1 MSFGLIL
8 KQARTH
14 KKLTQSR
21 LSELLSVSPQTISG
35 WERNVYFPEQDK
47 LLGLAKILDLSLGIL
62 TENSPEK
69 DREEHNIVHK
79 DAKEHHTMH
88 KDTKVIAICGLTRD
102 KSEMMRLH
110 DQWRAEGKNPIIL
123 KPFDFFRQEDW
134 LTACRMWA
142 SQRKLLE
149 KADLVYI
156 VNKDCSLH
164 PCLWHVACYAFMT
177 DKAMNMS
184 SPVAPEDIEGMAL
197 HHMDLAEEG
206 ALSQMDWV
214 RHRGFDERSCI
225 YFNHRGK
232 AVADPC
238 VSLETQYD
246 GSIPWVSHEDKD
258 LCVDPFDCYGNSK
271 TADFIELM
279 VNKFCP
285 ERDEAYQEKIRQY
298 NQLVYDVDHFD
309 AKALSEINL
318 ETFSEHYSD
327 DLRQINLKEIN
338 LWSYWQGGRSHLD
351 ADILLVG
358 QDFSGLEGD
367 NPLLDYQKDRFD
379 YLKDIAGYSTTDN
392 NLCKLFAELGFP
404 DLRNNRNTY
413 RQLFF
418 TNFVPW
424 YRKNMERNSGGFNPK
439 WIAPSLPFFKRLVE
453 IIEPKIILCL
463 GQEIFIAVL
472 KAGGKSHKRG
482 GYNKVIETGAVEIEI
497 GSVKSAVYPLAHPGS
512 LGTSNRKRGTSEK
525 DGLSLQKADWRK
537 IAEKLADAGRPLGLF
552 RWMPRVIRPTD
563 V

>member
-47 LLGLAKILDLSLGIL
+47 LLRLAKILDLSLGIL

-88 KDTKVIAICGLTRD
+88 KDTKVIAICGLSRD
-102 KSEMMRLH
+102 K
-110 DQWRAEGKNPIIL
+110 
-123 KPFDFFRQEDW
+123 
-134 LTACRMWA
+134 
-142 SQRKLLE
+142 
-149 KADLVYI
+149 
-156 VNKDCSLH
+156 
-164 PCLWHVACYAFMT
+164 
-177 DKAMNMS
+177 
-184 SPVAPEDIEGMAL
+184 
-197 HHMDLAEEG
+197 AEE
-206 ALSQMDWV
+206 
-214 RHRGFDERSCI
+214 
-225 YFNHRGK
+225 
-232 AVADPC
+232 
-238 VSLETQYD
+238 
-246 GSIPWVSHEDKD
+246 
-258 LCVDPFDCYGNSK
+258 
-271 TADFIELM
+271 
-279 VNKFCP
+279 
-285 ERDEAYQEKIRQY
+285 KIKRY
-298 NQLVYDVDHFD
+298 NQLVSDVDHFD
-309 AKALSEINL
+309 SKMLSEINL
-318 ETFSEHYSD
+318 ETFSNHYRSD
-327 DLRQINLKEIN
+327 LKEIN

-367 NPLLDYQKDRFD
+367 NPILDYQKDRFD

-392 NLCKLFAELGFP
+392 NLCELFAELGFP

-424 YRKNMERNSGGFNPK
+424 YRKNMERNSGGFDPK

-453 IIEPKIILCL
+453 IIEPRVILCL
-463 GQEIFIAVL
+463 GLEIFIAVL
-472 KAGGKSHKRG
+472 KAGGKSHKCG
-482 GYNKVIETGAVEIEI
+482 GYNAVIESGAVEIEI
-497 GSVKSAVYPLAHPGS
+497 GAVKSAVYPLAHPGS

-537 IAEKLADAGRPLGLF
+537 IAEKLADAGRPLGPF

>member
-47 LLGLAKILDLSLGIL
+47 LLRLAKILDLSLGIL

-88 KDTKVIAICGLTRD
+88 KDTKVIAICGLSRD
-102 KSEMMRLH
+102 K
-110 DQWRAEGKNPIIL
+110 
-123 KPFDFFRQEDW
+123 
-134 LTACRMWA
+134 
-142 SQRKLLE
+142 
-149 KADLVYI
+149 
-156 VNKDCSLH
+156 
-164 PCLWHVACYAFMT
+164 
-177 DKAMNMS
+177 
-184 SPVAPEDIEGMAL
+184 
-197 HHMDLAEEG
+197 AEE
-206 ALSQMDWV
+206 
-214 RHRGFDERSCI
+214 
-225 YFNHRGK
+225 
-232 AVADPC
+232 
-238 VSLETQYD
+238 
-246 GSIPWVSHEDKD
+246 
-258 LCVDPFDCYGNSK
+258 
-271 TADFIELM
+271 
-279 VNKFCP
+279 
-285 ERDEAYQEKIRQY
+285 KIKRY
-298 NQLVYDVDHFD
+298 NQLVSDVDHFD
-309 AKALSEINL
+309 SKMLSEINL
-318 ETFSEHYSD
+318 ETFSNHYRSD
-327 DLRQINLKEIN
+327 LKEIN

-367 NPLLDYQKDRFD
+367 NPILDYQKDRFD

-392 NLCKLFAELGFP
+392 NLCELFAELGFP

-482 GYNKVIETGAVEIEI
+482 GYNKVIESGAVEIEI

-537 IAEKLADAGRPLGLF
+537 IAEKLADVGRPLGPF